1 MVHSSA
7 AARRSSAPAAGAE
20 SDGTR
25 LTPEL
30 LLQRIVDHVRENG
43 LTDASLRRLD
53 AVAGTSHRMLAY
65 HLGSRD
71 EVLEQVLQALR
82 REESVRLNASA
93 PTRRVAMERTWEY
106 YVDERRTLEMR
117 LFFYLAG
124 HAAFDAK
131 RGGAFS
137 EDVVAAWTDKLV
149 TLGIEEGVTPDRARA
164 EARLL
169 VSSSRG
175 LVLDRLLLGDDRAVD
190 EAFRCLLDTVLGP
203 DSDAGE

>member
-1 MVHSSA
+1 M
-7 AARRSSAPAAGAE
+7 
-20 SDGTR
+20 
-25 LTPEL
+25 
-30 LLQRIVDHVRENG
+30 REYG
-43 LTDASLRRLD
+43 LTDASLRRLA

-71 EVLEQVLQALR
+71 EVLGQVLLALR
-82 REESVRLNASA
+82 RDESRRLTSSV
-93 PTRRVAMERTWEY
+93 TSRRTAMEQTYRYFT
-106 YVDERRTLEMR
+106 DERRTLEMR

-124 HAAFDAK
+124 HAVFDGK
-131 RGGAFS
+131 QDGAFS
-137 EDVVAAWTDKLV
+137 EDVVAAWTDNLV
-149 TLGIEEGVTPDRARA
+149 SLGIEEGLAPERAQT

-203 DSDAGE
+203 DLDAGE